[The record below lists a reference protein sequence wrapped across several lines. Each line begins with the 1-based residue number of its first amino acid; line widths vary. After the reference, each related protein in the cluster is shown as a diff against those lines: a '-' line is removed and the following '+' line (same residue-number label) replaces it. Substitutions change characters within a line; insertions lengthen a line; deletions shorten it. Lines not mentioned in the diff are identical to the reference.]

1 MTVSTE
7 VDHNEYTGNGVTT
20 AFPYTFRIFQKSDLV
35 VQVVDLNENITELIL
50 DTDYIV
56 TGAGGYNGG
65 NVILSKALANGYQI
79 SISRELPVTQ
89 DTDLR
94 NQGKFFAEVHEDAF
108 DKLTMLIQQVRS
120 WFRLALCKPSS
131 IANWYD
137 ALGNYIRNVRDPRD
151 AQDAATK
158 NYVDSLSAGDKSYTD
173 SLFKRTLRVPEDH
186 INLLP
191 TIEQRANKV
200 VGFDSQG
207 NPAMLLPADG
217 SANDVLLMIYNSWL
231 HGMVGLTGGEVFPVE
246 IDQSAE
252 VGMQIPAGVRF
263 IRVNGEIVCMSSP
276 LGSPV
281 IINSIDTTTVNN
293 GQIELYPVAYFDK
306 VMAGWKIAQNDAQLQ
321 RMIISGGNIM
331 IAYSPV
337 TLRGIF
343 KITNR
348 VEITNALSEVLID
361 SAQFWLRSNRAWN
374 DTTSE
379 YDYAPVDVS
388 INGNI
393 KFDFSKQN
401 ALDNPG
407 VGLAI
412 QTSGKVVV
420 KGIELAN
427 GWVDNCSFDY
437 NDTIWISDIY
447 SHHSGLGQ
455 IQLPDGTNK
464 QGHGINCGNCRE
476 VRAEKVTVK
485 STFASSFFIGATH
498 AGKTT
503 NVIVSDLY
511 INTSS
516 GNGLRLQSDDAV
528 NGNDGGNGV
537 AVTRVSVTAF
547 NIKNCASHGIRAN
560 FRNGTIS
567 GGYIESCNAGV
578 ATETASNIIV
588 SDITIKDCST
598 PILSRYYPVEN
609 GDISFDSINIIN
621 PSSAGIYI
629 SRATNNTS
637 KMMGRVRISNVN
649 IACSAINAQSIDLS
663 GGIGSGACDVF
674 INDVSISG
682 AYPFGT
688 TYTDALM
695 RITECRHV
703 YISNVR
709 FVATQGSP
717 SSYIRVNAS
726 GSSIIKDVVGISHF
740 GPSVGR
746 PFEVSGTLSL
756 SHISGCIVSSS
767 VTSDI
772 GYSTPAPTQRYQSGN
787 QFPISLTPETY
798 PFTNAA
804 NLRGGDVNTLTTSQV
819 ANILATLIKD
829 LQNNKY
835 LNR

>member
-1 MTVSTE
+1 MATQPTNLPVPSESPRDLKFNAGKIDEFVTSMAQQYEDRFGGKHYTIEGLRWLAQQAIAAYGYITVDSFQDGATLTLPNQVLRDESTDQYYRWDGSLPKVVAPGSTPE
-7 VDHNEYTGNGVTT
+7 NTGGIGAGAWIYIDEYLNVLPSLVGYTGGDIYPPIRSASV
-20 AFPYTFRIFQKSDLV
+20 SSG
-35 VQVVDLNENITELIL
+35 QVI
-50 DTDYIV
+50 
-56 TGAGGYNGG
+56 
-65 NVILSKALANGYQI
+65 
-79 SISRELPVTQ
+79 
-89 DTDLR
+89 
-94 NQGKFFAEVHEDAF
+94 
-108 DKLTMLIQQVRS
+108 
-120 WFRLALCKPSS
+120 PS
-131 IANWYD
+131 
-137 ALGNYIRNVRDPRD
+137 
-151 AQDAATK
+151 
-158 NYVDSLSAGDKSYTD
+158 
-173 SLFKRTLRVPEDH
+173 
-186 INLLP
+186 
-191 TIEQRANKV
+191 
-200 VGFDSQG
+200 
-207 NPAMLLPADG
+207 
-217 SANDVLLMIYNSWL
+217 
-231 HGMVGLTGGEVFPVE
+231 
-246 IDQSAE
+246 
-252 VGMQIPAGVRF
+252 GVRF
-263 IRVNGEIVCMSSP
+263 VRVDGNLMMMSIPLSSP
-276 LGSPV
+276 LTVTNYDSTAINGTVELFPV
-281 IINSIDTTTVNN
+281 SFFNEVNS
-293 GQIELYPVAYFDK
+293 
-306 VMAGWKIAQNDAQLQ
+306 GWKIAQNDAQLQ
-321 RMIISGGNIM
+321 RLIISGGSIK

-348 VEITNALSEVLID
+348 VEIANALSEVLID
-361 SAQFWLRSNRAWN
+361 SAQFWLRSNRVWN

-379 YDYAPVDVS
+379 YDYDPVDVS

-401 ALDNPG
+401 ASDNPG

-437 NDTIWISDIY
+437 NDTIWISDIF

-498 AGKTT
+498 AGRTT

-528 NGNDGGNGV
+528 NGNDGGEGT
-537 AVTRVSVTAF
+537 AVTRVTVTSF
-547 NIKNCASHGIRAN
+547 NIKNCSSHGIRAN
-560 FRNGTIS
+560 FRHGTIS

-578 ATETASNIIV
+578 AIETASNIIV

-598 PILSRYYPVEN
+598 PILSRYYPVDN

-621 PSSAGIYI
+621 PTSAGIYI
-629 SRATNNTS
+629 SRATNNTT

-649 IACSAINAQSIDLS
+649 IACSAVNSQSIDLS

-695 RITECRHV
+695 RVTECRHV

-726 GSSIIKDVVGISHF
+726 GSSIIKDVAGISHF

-746 PFEVSGTLSL
+746 PFEISGALSISHVSG
-756 SHISGCIVSSS
+756 CVVASST
-767 VTSDI
+767 TSDV
-772 GYSTPAPTQRYQSGN
+772 GYSNPVPTQRYQSGN
-787 QFPISLTPETY
+787 QFPASLTPQTY

-819 ANILATLIKD
+819 ANILATLIQD

>member
-1 MTVSTE
+1 MSNIVPNVIISMPSQLFTLARKFQAAS
-7 VDHNEYTGNGVTT
+7 NGK
-20 AFPYTFRIFQKSDLV
+20 IFIGKIDSDPTLPQNQ
-35 VQVVDLNENITELIL
+35 VQVYVENEDGSHVPVSQPIIINA
-50 DTDYIV
+50 
-56 TGAGGYNGG
+56 AGYPVYNG
-65 NVILSKALANGYQI
+65 QI
-79 SISRELPVTQ
+79 AKFVTV
-89 DTDLR
+89 
-94 NQGKFFAEVHEDAF
+94 QGHSMAV
-108 DKLTMLIQQVRS
+108 
-120 WFRLALCKPSS
+120 
-131 IANWYD
+131 YD
-137 ALGNYIRNVRDPRD
+137 AYGSQQFYFPNVLKYDPD
-151 AQDAATK
+151 Q
-158 NYVDSLSAGDKSYTD
+158 LSVM
-173 SLFKRTLRVPEDH
+173 L
-186 INLLP
+186 NL
-191 TIEQRANKV
+191 
-200 VGFDSQG
+200 
-207 NPAMLLPADG
+207 
-217 SANDVLLMIYNSWL
+217 SWL
-231 HGMVGLTGGEVFPVE
+231 RGMNGFLGGEVYPNKIG
-246 IDQSAE
+246 IDAKI
-252 VGMQIPAGVRF
+252 GDLIPEGVRF
-263 IRVNGEIVCMSSP
+263 VRLDGALMMMSTPLSSP
-276 LGSPV
+276 LTVTSYDSTA
-281 IINSIDTTTVNN
+281 INGTV
-293 GQIELYPVAYFDK
+293 ELYPVSFFNE
-306 VMAGWKIAQNDAQLQ
+306 VNSGWKIAQNDTQLQ
-321 RMIISGGNIM
+321 RLIISGGSIK

-343 KITNR
+343 KITNT
-348 VEITNALSEVLID
+348 VEITNALNEVLID
-361 SAQFWLRSNRAWN
+361 SAQFWLRSNRVWN
-374 DTTSE
+374 DNTSE
-379 YDYAPVDVS
+379 YDYDPVDVS

-485 STFASSFFIGATH
+485 STFASSFFISATH

-578 ATETASNIIV
+578 AIETASNIIV

-726 GSSIIKDVVGISHF
+726 GSSIIKDVAGISHF

-772 GYSTPAPTQRYQSGN
+772 GYSTPVPTQRYQSGN
-787 QFPISLTPETY
+787 QFPISLTPQTY

-804 NLRGGDVNTLTTSQV
+804 NLRGGDVNNLTTVQI
-819 ANILATLIKD
+819 ANILATLIQD

>member
-1 MTVSTE
+1 MATQPTNLPVPSESPRDLKFNAGKIDEFVTSMAQQYEDRFGGKHYTIEGLRWLAQQAIAAYGYITVDSFQDGATLTLPNQVLRDESTDQYYRWDGSLPKVVAPGSTPE
-7 VDHNEYTGNGVTT
+7 NTGGIGAGAWIYIDEYLNVLPSLVGYTGGDIYPPIRSASV
-20 AFPYTFRIFQKSDLV
+20 SSG
-35 VQVVDLNENITELIL
+35 QVI
-50 DTDYIV
+50 
-56 TGAGGYNGG
+56 
-65 NVILSKALANGYQI
+65 
-79 SISRELPVTQ
+79 
-89 DTDLR
+89 
-94 NQGKFFAEVHEDAF
+94 
-108 DKLTMLIQQVRS
+108 
-120 WFRLALCKPSS
+120 PS
-131 IANWYD
+131 
-137 ALGNYIRNVRDPRD
+137 
-151 AQDAATK
+151 
-158 NYVDSLSAGDKSYTD
+158 
-173 SLFKRTLRVPEDH
+173 
-186 INLLP
+186 
-191 TIEQRANKV
+191 
-200 VGFDSQG
+200 
-207 NPAMLLPADG
+207 
-217 SANDVLLMIYNSWL
+217 
-231 HGMVGLTGGEVFPVE
+231 
-246 IDQSAE
+246 
-252 VGMQIPAGVRF
+252 GVRF
-263 IRVNGEIVCMSSP
+263 VRVDGNLMMMSIPLSSP
-276 LGSPV
+276 LTVTNYDSTA
-281 IINSIDTTTVNN
+281 INGTV
-293 GQIELYPVAYFDK
+293 ELYPVSFFNE
-306 VMAGWKIAQNDAQLQ
+306 VNSGWKIAQNDAQLQ
-321 RMIISGGNIM
+321 RLIISGGSIK

-348 VEITNALSEVLID
+348 VEIANALSEVLID
-361 SAQFWLRSNRAWN
+361 SAQFWLRSNRVWN

-379 YDYAPVDVS
+379 YDYDPVDVS

-401 ALDNPG
+401 ASDNPG

-437 NDTIWISDIY
+437 NDTIWISDIF

-498 AGKTT
+498 AGRTT

-528 NGNDGGNGV
+528 NGNDGGEGT
-537 AVTRVSVTAF
+537 AVTRVTVTSF
-547 NIKNCASHGIRAN
+547 NIKNCSSHGIRAN
-560 FRNGTIS
+560 FRHGTIS

-578 ATETASNIIV
+578 AIETASNIIV

-598 PILSRYYPVEN
+598 PILSRYYPVDN

-621 PSSAGIYI
+621 PTSAGIYI
-629 SRATNNTS
+629 SRATNNTT

-649 IACSAINAQSIDLS
+649 IACSAINSQSIDLS

-726 GSSIIKDVVGISHF
+726 GSSIIKDVAGISHF

-746 PFEVSGTLSL
+746 PFEISGALSISHVSG
-756 SHISGCIVSSS
+756 CVVASST
-767 VTSDI
+767 TSDI
-772 GYSTPAPTQRYQSGN
+772 GYSNPVPTQRYQSGN
-787 QFPISLTPETY
+787 QFPASLTPQTY

-804 NLRGGDVNTLTTSQV
+804 NLRGGDVNTLTTSQI
-819 ANILATLIKD
+819 ANILATLIQD

>member
-1 MTVSTE
+1 MATQPTNLPVPSESPRDLKFNAGKIDEFVTSMAQQYEDRFGGKHYTIEGLRWLAQQAIAAYGYITVDSFQDGATLTLPNQVLRDESTDQYYRWDGSLPKVVAPGSTPE
-7 VDHNEYTGNGVTT
+7 NTGGIGAGAWIYIDEYLNVLPSLVGYTGGDIYPPIRSASV
-20 AFPYTFRIFQKSDLV
+20 SSG
-35 VQVVDLNENITELIL
+35 QVI
-50 DTDYIV
+50 
-56 TGAGGYNGG
+56 
-65 NVILSKALANGYQI
+65 
-79 SISRELPVTQ
+79 
-89 DTDLR
+89 
-94 NQGKFFAEVHEDAF
+94 
-108 DKLTMLIQQVRS
+108 
-120 WFRLALCKPSS
+120 PS
-131 IANWYD
+131 
-137 ALGNYIRNVRDPRD
+137 
-151 AQDAATK
+151 
-158 NYVDSLSAGDKSYTD
+158 
-173 SLFKRTLRVPEDH
+173 
-186 INLLP
+186 
-191 TIEQRANKV
+191 
-200 VGFDSQG
+200 
-207 NPAMLLPADG
+207 
-217 SANDVLLMIYNSWL
+217 
-231 HGMVGLTGGEVFPVE
+231 
-246 IDQSAE
+246 
-252 VGMQIPAGVRF
+252 GVRF
-263 IRVNGEIVCMSSP
+263 VRVDGNLMMMSIPLSSP
-276 LGSPV
+276 LTVTNYDSTA
-281 IINSIDTTTVNN
+281 INGTV
-293 GQIELYPVAYFDK
+293 ELYPVSFFNE
-306 VMAGWKIAQNDAQLQ
+306 VNSGWKIAQNDAQLQ
-321 RMIISGGNIM
+321 RLIISGGSIK

-348 VEITNALSEVLID
+348 VEIANALSEVLID
-361 SAQFWLRSNRAWN
+361 SAQFWLRSNRVWN

-379 YDYAPVDVS
+379 YDYDPVDVS

-401 ALDNPG
+401 ASDNPG

-437 NDTIWISDIY
+437 NDTIWISDIF

-498 AGKTT
+498 AGRTT

-528 NGNDGGNGV
+528 NGNDGGEGT
-537 AVTRVSVTAF
+537 AVTRVTVTSF
-547 NIKNCASHGIRAN
+547 NIKNCSSHGIRAN
-560 FRNGTIS
+560 FRHGTIS

-578 ATETASNIIV
+578 AIETASNIIV

-598 PILSRYYPVEN
+598 PILSRYYPVDN

-621 PSSAGIYI
+621 PTSAGIYI
-629 SRATNNTS
+629 SRATNNTT

-649 IACSAINAQSIDLS
+649 IACSAINSQSIDLS

-726 GSSIIKDVVGISHF
+726 GSSIIKDVAGISHF

-746 PFEVSGTLSL
+746 PFEISGALSISHVSG
-756 SHISGCIVSSS
+756 CVVASST
-767 VTSDI
+767 TSDI
-772 GYSTPAPTQRYQSGN
+772 GYSNPVPTQRYQSGN
-787 QFPISLTPETY
+787 QFPASLTPQTY

-804 NLRGGDVNTLTTSQV
+804 NLRGGGC
-819 ANILATLIKD
+819 
-829 LQNNKY
+829 
-835 LNR
+835 

>member
-151 AQDAATK
+151 AQDAAT
-158 NYVDSLSAGDKSYTD
+158 KSYTD

-361 SAQFWLRSNRAWN
+361 SAQFWLRSSRAWN

-528 NGNDGGNGV
+528 NGNDGGNGT

-578 ATETASNIIV
+578 AIETASNIIV

-726 GSSIIKDVVGISHF
+726 GSSIIKDVAGISHF

-772 GYSTPAPTQRYQSGN
+772 GYSTPVPTQRYQSGN

>member
-1 MTVSTE
+1 MATQPTNLPVPSESPRDLKFNAGKIDEFVTSMAQQYEDRFGGKHYTIEGLRWLAQQAIAAYGYITVDSFQDGATLTLPNQVLRDESTDQYYRWDGSLPKVVAPGSTPE
-7 VDHNEYTGNGVTT
+7 NTGGIGAGAWIYIDEYLNVLPSLVGYTGGDIY
-20 AFPYTFRIFQKSDLV
+20 PPI
-35 VQVVDLNENITELIL
+35 
-50 DTDYIV
+50 
-56 TGAGGYNGG
+56 
-65 NVILSKALANGYQI
+65 
-79 SISRELPVTQ
+79 
-89 DTDLR
+89 
-94 NQGKFFAEVHEDAF
+94 
-108 DKLTMLIQQVRS
+108 RS
-120 WFRLALCKPSS
+120 A
-131 IANWYD
+131 
-137 ALGNYIRNVRDPRD
+137 
-151 AQDAATK
+151 
-158 NYVDSLSAGDKSYTD
+158 SLSSGQ
-173 SLFKRTLRVPEDH
+173 V
-186 INLLP
+186 
-191 TIEQRANKV
+191 
-200 VGFDSQG
+200 
-207 NPAMLLPADG
+207 
-217 SANDVLLMIYNSWL
+217 
-231 HGMVGLTGGEVFPVE
+231 
-246 IDQSAE
+246 
-252 VGMQIPAGVRF
+252 IPSGVRF
-263 IRVNGEIVCMSSP
+263 VRVDGNLMMMSIPLSSP
-276 LGSPV
+276 LTVTNYDSTA
-281 IINSIDTTTVNN
+281 INGTV
-293 GQIELYPVAYFDK
+293 ELYPVSFFNE
-306 VMAGWKIAQNDAQLQ
+306 VNSGWKIAQNDAQLQ
-321 RMIISGGNIM
+321 RLIISGGSIK

-348 VEITNALSEVLID
+348 VEIANALSEVLID
-361 SAQFWLRSNRAWN
+361 SAQFWLRSNRVWN

-379 YDYAPVDVS
+379 YDYDPVDVS

-401 ALDNPG
+401 TSDNPG

-437 NDTIWISDIY
+437 NDTIWISDIF

-476 VRAEKVTVK
+476 VRAEKVTIK

-498 AGKTT
+498 AGRTT

-528 NGNDGGNGV
+528 NGNDGGEGT
-537 AVTRVSVTAF
+537 AVTRVTVTSF
-547 NIKNCASHGIRAN
+547 NIKNCSSHGIRAN
-560 FRNGTIS
+560 FRHGTIS

-578 ATETASNIIV
+578 AIETASNIIV

-598 PILSRYYPVEN
+598 PILSRYYPVDN

-621 PSSAGIYI
+621 PTSAGIYI
-629 SRATNNTS
+629 SRATNNTT

-649 IACSAINAQSIDLS
+649 IACSAVNSQSIDLS

-695 RITECRHV
+695 RVTECRHV

-709 FVATQGSP
+709 FVATQGAP
-717 SSYIRVNAS
+717 SSYIKVNAS
-726 GSSIIKDVVGISHF
+726 GSSIIKDVAGISHF

-746 PFEVSGTLSL
+746 PFEISGALSISHVSG
-756 SHISGCIVSSS
+756 CVVASST
-767 VTSDI
+767 TSDI
-772 GYSTPAPTQRYQSGN
+772 GYSNPVPTQRYQSGN
-787 QFPISLTPETY
+787 QFPASLTPQTY

-819 ANILATLIKD
+819 ANILATLIQD

>member
-246 IDQSAE
+246 IDQSVE

-772 GYSTPAPTQRYQSGN
+772 GYSTPVPTQRYQSGN

>member
-1 MTVSTE
+1 MAEQKVKLTDLPAATDTVDTAQLLINQN
-7 VDHNEYTGNGVTT
+7 DTDQKLPVTH
-20 AFPYTFRIFQKSDLV
+20 FLRSKNNLSDLTDI
-35 VQVVDLNENITELIL
+35 VQARANLDVPSVDEVNDKLTGFIDGSNTFSTGASIAAR
-50 DTDYIV
+50 TDYIWDEESKSWYYWSGTLPKDV
-56 TGAGGYNGG
+56 PAASTPKSTGGIGPQAWSAVGDGPVRADLNVLSYLIGYTGGDVYPTAM
-65 NVILSKALANGYQI
+65 S
-79 SISRELPVTQ
+79 E
-89 DTDLR
+89 
-94 NQGKFFAEVHEDAF
+94 
-108 DKLTMLIQQVRS
+108 
-120 WFRLALCKPSS
+120 S
-131 IANWYD
+131 IA
-137 ALGNYIRNVRDPRD
+137 
-151 AQDAATK
+151 
-158 NYVDSLSAGDKSYTD
+158 
-173 SLFKRTLRVPEDH
+173 
-186 INLLP
+186 
-191 TIEQRANKV
+191 
-200 VGFDSQG
+200 VGSI
-207 NPAMLLPADG
+207 
-217 SANDVLLMIYNSWL
+217 V
-231 HGMVGLTGGEVFPVE
+231 
-246 IDQSAE
+246 
-252 VGMQIPAGVRF
+252 PAGVRF
-263 IRVNGEIVCMSSP
+263 VRVDGNLMMMSIPLSSP
-276 LGSPV
+276 LTVTNYDSTA
-281 IINSIDTTTVNN
+281 INGTV
-293 GQIELYPVAYFDK
+293 ELYPVSFFNE
-306 VMAGWKIAQNDAQLQ
+306 VNSGWKIAQNDAQLQ
-321 RMIISGGNIM
+321 RLIISGGSIK

-348 VEITNALSEVLID
+348 VEIANALSEVLID
-361 SAQFWLRSNRAWN
+361 SAQFWLRSNRVWN

-379 YDYAPVDVS
+379 YDYDPVDVS

-401 ALDNPG
+401 ASDNPG

-427 GWVDNCSFDY
+427 AWVDNCSFDY
-437 NDTIWISDIY
+437 NDTIWISDIF

-498 AGKTT
+498 AGRTT

-528 NGNDGGNGV
+528 NGNDGGEGT
-537 AVTRVSVTAF
+537 AVTRVTVTSF
-547 NIKNCASHGIRAN
+547 NIKNCSSHGIRAN
-560 FRNGTIS
+560 FRHGTIS

-578 ATETASNIIV
+578 AIETASNIIV
-588 SDITIKDCST
+588 SDITIKDCSI
-598 PILSRYYPVEN
+598 PILSRYYPVDN

-621 PSSAGIYI
+621 PTSAGIYI
-629 SRATNNTS
+629 SRATNNTT

-649 IACSAINAQSIDLS
+649 IACSAVNSQSIDLS

-695 RITECRHV
+695 RVTECRHV

-726 GSSIIKDVVGISHF
+726 GSSIIKDVAGISHF

-746 PFEVSGTLSL
+746 PFEISGALSISHVSG
-756 SHISGCIVSSS
+756 CVVASST
-767 VTSDI
+767 TSDI
-772 GYSTPAPTQRYQSGN
+772 GYSNPVPAQRYQSGN
-787 QFPISLTPETY
+787 QFPVSLTPQTY

-804 NLRGGDVNTLTTSQV
+804 NLRGGDVNTLTTSQI
-819 ANILATLIKD
+819 ANILATLIQD

>member
-361 SAQFWLRSNRAWN
+361 SAQFWLRSSRAWN

-528 NGNDGGNGV
+528 NGNDGGNGT

-578 ATETASNIIV
+578 AIETASNIIV

-649 IACSAINAQSIDLS
+649 IACTAINAQSIDLS

-726 GSSIIKDVVGISHF
+726 GSSIIKDVAGISHF

-772 GYSTPAPTQRYQSGN
+772 GYSTPVPTQRYQSGN

>member
-151 AQDAATK
+151 AQDAAT
-158 NYVDSLSAGDKSYTD
+158 KSYTD

-361 SAQFWLRSNRAWN
+361 SAQFWLRSSRAWN

-528 NGNDGGNGV
+528 NGNDGGNGT

-578 ATETASNIIV
+578 AIETASNIIV

-726 GSSIIKDVVGISHF
+726 GSSIIKDVAGVSHF

-772 GYSTPAPTQRYQSGN
+772 GYYTPVPTQRYQSGN
-787 QFPISLTPETY
+787 QFPISLTPQTY
-798 PFTNAA
+798 SFTNAA
-804 NLRGGDVNTLTTSQV
+804 NLRGGDVNNLTTVQI

-829 LQNNKY
+829 LQDNKY

>member
-1 MTVSTE
+1 MTDSINANVVVSMPSQLFTMARSFKA
-7 VDHNEYTGNGVTT
+7 VANGEI
-20 AFPYTFRIFQKSDLV
+20 YIGK
-35 VQVVDLNENITELIL
+35 I
-50 DTDYIV
+50 DTDPVNPENRIQVYVENEDGSHVPVSQPIIINA
-56 TGAGGYNGG
+56 AGYPVYNG
-65 NVILSKALANGYQI
+65 QI
-79 SISRELPVTQ
+79 AKFVTV
-89 DTDLR
+89 
-94 NQGKFFAEVHEDAF
+94 QGHSMAV
-108 DKLTMLIQQVRS
+108 
-120 WFRLALCKPSS
+120 
-131 IANWYD
+131 YD
-137 ALGNYIRNVRDPRD
+137 AYGSQQFYFPNVLKYDPD
-151 AQDAATK
+151 Q
-158 NYVDSLSAGDKSYTD
+158 LSVM
-173 SLFKRTLRVPEDH
+173 L
-186 INLLP
+186 NL
-191 TIEQRANKV
+191 
-200 VGFDSQG
+200 
-207 NPAMLLPADG
+207 
-217 SANDVLLMIYNSWL
+217 SWL
-231 HGMVGLTGGEVFPVE
+231 RGMNGFLGGEVYPNKIG
-246 IDQSAE
+246 IDAKI
-252 VGMQIPAGVRF
+252 GDLIPEGVRF
-263 IRVNGEIVCMSSP
+263 VRLDGALMMMSTPLSSP
-276 LGSPV
+276 LTVTSYDSTA
-281 IINSIDTTTVNN
+281 INGTV
-293 GQIELYPVAYFDK
+293 ELYPVSFFNE
-306 VMAGWKIAQNDAQLQ
+306 VNSGWKIAQNDTQLQ
-321 RMIISGGNIM
+321 RLIISGGSIK

-343 KITNR
+343 KITNT
-348 VEITNALSEVLID
+348 VEITNALNEVLID
-361 SAQFWLRSNRAWN
+361 SAQFWLRSNRVWN
-374 DTTSE
+374 DNTSE
-379 YDYAPVDVS
+379 YDYDPVDVS

-485 STFASSFFIGATH
+485 NTFASSFFISATH

-578 ATETASNIIV
+578 AIETASNIIV

-726 GSSIIKDVVGISHF
+726 GSSIIKDVAGVSHF

-772 GYSTPAPTQRYQSGN
+772 GYSIPVPTQRYQSGN

>member
-1 MTVSTE
+1 MATQPTNLPVPSESPRDLKFNAGKIDEFVTSMAQQYEDRFGGKHYTIEGLRWLAQQAIAAYGYITVDSFQDGATLTLPNQVLRDESTDQYYRWDGSLPKVVAPGSTPE
-7 VDHNEYTGNGVTT
+7 NTSGIGAGAWIYIDEYLNVLPSLVGYTGGDIYPPIRSASV
-20 AFPYTFRIFQKSDLV
+20 SSG
-35 VQVVDLNENITELIL
+35 QVI
-50 DTDYIV
+50 
-56 TGAGGYNGG
+56 
-65 NVILSKALANGYQI
+65 
-79 SISRELPVTQ
+79 
-89 DTDLR
+89 
-94 NQGKFFAEVHEDAF
+94 
-108 DKLTMLIQQVRS
+108 
-120 WFRLALCKPSS
+120 PS
-131 IANWYD
+131 
-137 ALGNYIRNVRDPRD
+137 
-151 AQDAATK
+151 
-158 NYVDSLSAGDKSYTD
+158 
-173 SLFKRTLRVPEDH
+173 
-186 INLLP
+186 
-191 TIEQRANKV
+191 
-200 VGFDSQG
+200 
-207 NPAMLLPADG
+207 
-217 SANDVLLMIYNSWL
+217 
-231 HGMVGLTGGEVFPVE
+231 
-246 IDQSAE
+246 
-252 VGMQIPAGVRF
+252 GVRF
-263 IRVNGEIVCMSSP
+263 VRVDGNLMMMSIPLSSP
-276 LGSPV
+276 LTVTNYDSTA
-281 IINSIDTTTVNN
+281 INGTV
-293 GQIELYPVAYFDK
+293 ELYPVSFFNE
-306 VMAGWKIAQNDAQLQ
+306 VNSGWKIAQNDAQLQ
-321 RMIISGGNIM
+321 RLIISGGSIK

-348 VEITNALSEVLID
+348 IEIANALSEVLID
-361 SAQFWLRSNRAWN
+361 SAQFWLRSNRVWN

-379 YDYAPVDVS
+379 YDYDPVDVS

-401 ALDNPG
+401 ASDNPG

-437 NDTIWISDIY
+437 NDTIWISDIF

-498 AGKTT
+498 AGRTT

-528 NGNDGGNGV
+528 NGNDGGEGT
-537 AVTRVSVTAF
+537 AVTRVTVTSF
-547 NIKNCASHGIRAN
+547 NIKNCSSHGIRAN
-560 FRNGTIS
+560 FRHGTIS
-567 GGYIESCNAGV
+567 SGYIESCNAGV
-578 ATETASNIIV
+578 AIETASNIIV

-598 PILSRYYPVEN
+598 PILSRYYPVDN

-621 PSSAGIYI
+621 PTSAGIYI
-629 SRATNNTS
+629 SRATNNTA

-649 IACSAINAQSIDLS
+649 IACSAVNSQSIDLS

-695 RITECRHV
+695 RVTECRHV

-709 FVATQGSP
+709 FVATQGAP

-726 GSSIIKDVVGISHF
+726 GSSIIKDVAGISHF

-746 PFEVSGTLSL
+746 PFEISGALSISHVSG
-756 SHISGCIVSSS
+756 CVVASST
-767 VTSDI
+767 TSDI
-772 GYSTPAPTQRYQSGN
+772 GYSNPVPTQRYQSGN
-787 QFPISLTPETY
+787 QFPASLTPQTY

-804 NLRGGDVNTLTTSQV
+804 NLRGGDVNTLTTSQI
-819 ANILATLIKD
+819 ANILATLIQD

>member
-1 MTVSTE
+1 MATQPTNLPVPSESPRDLKFNAGKIDEFVTSMAQQYEDRFGGKHYTIEGLRWLAQQAIAAYGYITVDSFQDGATLTLPNQVLRDESTDQYYRWDGSLPKVVAPGSTPE
-7 VDHNEYTGNGVTT
+7 NTGGIGAGAWIYIDEYLNVLPSLVGYTGGDIYPPIRSASV
-20 AFPYTFRIFQKSDLV
+20 SSG
-35 VQVVDLNENITELIL
+35 QVI
-50 DTDYIV
+50 
-56 TGAGGYNGG
+56 
-65 NVILSKALANGYQI
+65 
-79 SISRELPVTQ
+79 
-89 DTDLR
+89 
-94 NQGKFFAEVHEDAF
+94 
-108 DKLTMLIQQVRS
+108 
-120 WFRLALCKPSS
+120 PS
-131 IANWYD
+131 
-137 ALGNYIRNVRDPRD
+137 
-151 AQDAATK
+151 
-158 NYVDSLSAGDKSYTD
+158 
-173 SLFKRTLRVPEDH
+173 
-186 INLLP
+186 
-191 TIEQRANKV
+191 
-200 VGFDSQG
+200 
-207 NPAMLLPADG
+207 
-217 SANDVLLMIYNSWL
+217 
-231 HGMVGLTGGEVFPVE
+231 
-246 IDQSAE
+246 
-252 VGMQIPAGVRF
+252 GVRF
-263 IRVNGEIVCMSSP
+263 VRVDGNLMMMSIPLSSP
-276 LGSPV
+276 LTVTNYDSTA
-281 IINSIDTTTVNN
+281 INGTV
-293 GQIELYPVAYFDK
+293 ELYPVSFFNE
-306 VMAGWKIAQNDAQLQ
+306 VNSGWKIAQNDAQLQ
-321 RMIISGGNIM
+321 RLIISGGSIK

-348 VEITNALSEVLID
+348 VEIANALSEVLID
-361 SAQFWLRSNRAWN
+361 SAQFWLRSNRVWN

-379 YDYAPVDVS
+379 YDYDPVDVS

-401 ALDNPG
+401 ASDNPG

-437 NDTIWISDIY
+437 NDTIWISDIF

-476 VRAEKVTVK
+476 VRAEKVTIK

-498 AGKTT
+498 AGRTT

-528 NGNDGGNGV
+528 NGNDGGEGT
-537 AVTRVSVTAF
+537 AVTRVTVTSF
-547 NIKNCASHGIRAN
+547 NIKNCSSHGIRAN
-560 FRNGTIS
+560 FRHGTIS

-578 ATETASNIIV
+578 AIETASNIIV

-598 PILSRYYPVEN
+598 PILSRYYPVDN

-621 PSSAGIYI
+621 PTSAGIYI
-629 SRATNNTS
+629 SRATNNTT

-649 IACSAINAQSIDLS
+649 IACSAVNSQSIDLS

-695 RITECRHV
+695 RVTECRHV

-726 GSSIIKDVVGISHF
+726 GSSIIKDVAGISHF

-746 PFEVSGTLSL
+746 PFEISGALSISHVSG
-756 SHISGCIVSSS
+756 CVVASST
-767 VTSDI
+767 TSDV
-772 GYSTPAPTQRYQSGN
+772 GYSNPVPTQRYQSGN
-787 QFPISLTPETY
+787 QFPASLTPQTY

-819 ANILATLIKD
+819 ANILATLIQD

>member
-343 KITNR
+343 VTANHLTITNGLK
-348 VEITNALSEVLID
+348 EIVID
-361 SAQFWLRSNRAWN
+361 SAQFWLRSHRVWN
-374 DTTSE
+374 EETLEFD
-379 YDYAPVDVS
+379 YDNIDVS
-388 INGNI
+388 IYGNI
-393 KFDFSKQN
+393 KFDFIKQSET
-401 ALDNPG
+401 DNPG
-407 VGLAI
+407 TGIAI
-412 QTSGKVVV
+412 QTSGRVNVSD
-420 KGIELAN
+420 IEAYN
-427 GWVDNCSFDY
+427 GWNHNINIDY
-437 NDTIWISDIY
+437 SRRVIVSSIN
-447 SHHSGLGQ
+447 SHDCGRGK
-455 IQLPDGTNK
+455 IQLPDGSNR
-464 QGHGINCGNCRE
+464 QGSALLIGNARE
-476 VRAEKVTVK
+476 VNVRDSIFTN
-485 STFASSFFIGATH
+485 TWASSLFVNAAH
-498 AGKTT
+498 ANRTT
-503 NVIVSDLY
+503 NVQINNIT
-511 INTSS
+511 INTSG
-516 GNGLRLQSDDAV
+516 GNGLRIQSDDAV

-578 ATETASNIIV
+578 AIETASNIIV

-629 SRATNNTS
+629 SRAINNTS

-649 IACSAINAQSIDLS
+649 IACRAINAQSIDLS
-663 GGIGSGACDVF
+663 GGVGSGACDVF

-726 GSSIIKDVVGISHF
+726 GSSIIKDVAGISHF

-772 GYSTPAPTQRYQSGN
+772 GYSTPVPTQRYQSGN

-798 PFTNAA
+798 SFTNAA

>member
-158 NYVDSLSAGDKSYTD
+158 NYVD

-361 SAQFWLRSNRAWN
+361 SAQFWLRSSRAWN

-528 NGNDGGNGV
+528 NGNDGGNGT

-578 ATETASNIIV
+578 AIETASNIIV

-726 GSSIIKDVVGISHF
+726 GSSIIKDVAGISHF

-772 GYSTPAPTQRYQSGN
+772 GYSTPVPTQRYQSGN

>member
-151 AQDAATK
+151 AQDAAT
-158 NYVDSLSAGDKSYTD
+158 KSYTD

-361 SAQFWLRSNRAWN
+361 SAQFWLRSSRAWN

-528 NGNDGGNGV
+528 NGNDGGNGT

-578 ATETASNIIV
+578 AIETASNIIV

-726 GSSIIKDVVGISHF
+726 GSSIIKDVAGISHF

-772 GYSTPAPTQRYQSGN
+772 GYSTPVPTQRYQSGN

-798 PFTNAA
+798 SFTNAA
-804 NLRGGDVNTLTTSQV
+804 NLRGGDVNNLTTVQI

-829 LQNNKY
+829 LQDNKY

>member
-361 SAQFWLRSNRAWN
+361 SAQFWLRSSRAWN

-464 QGHGINCGNCRE
+464 QGYGINCGNCRE

-528 NGNDGGNGV
+528 NGNDGGNGT

-578 ATETASNIIV
+578 AIETASNIIV

-649 IACSAINAQSIDLS
+649 IACSAINARSIDLS

-726 GSSIIKDVVGISHF
+726 GSSIIKDVAGISHF

-772 GYSTPAPTQRYQSGN
+772 GYSIPVPTQRYQSGN

>member
-1 MTVSTE
+1 LPVPSESPRDLKFNAGKIDEFVTSMAQQYEDRFGGKHYTIEGLRWLAQQAIAAYGYITVDSFQDGATLTLPNQVLRDESTDQYYRWDGSLPKVVAPGSTPE
-7 VDHNEYTGNGVTT
+7 NTGGIGAGAWIYIDEYLNVLPSLVGYTGGDIYPPIRSASV
-20 AFPYTFRIFQKSDLV
+20 SSG
-35 VQVVDLNENITELIL
+35 QVI
-50 DTDYIV
+50 
-56 TGAGGYNGG
+56 
-65 NVILSKALANGYQI
+65 
-79 SISRELPVTQ
+79 
-89 DTDLR
+89 
-94 NQGKFFAEVHEDAF
+94 
-108 DKLTMLIQQVRS
+108 
-120 WFRLALCKPSS
+120 PS
-131 IANWYD
+131 
-137 ALGNYIRNVRDPRD
+137 
-151 AQDAATK
+151 
-158 NYVDSLSAGDKSYTD
+158 
-173 SLFKRTLRVPEDH
+173 
-186 INLLP
+186 
-191 TIEQRANKV
+191 
-200 VGFDSQG
+200 
-207 NPAMLLPADG
+207 
-217 SANDVLLMIYNSWL
+217 
-231 HGMVGLTGGEVFPVE
+231 
-246 IDQSAE
+246 
-252 VGMQIPAGVRF
+252 GVRF
-263 IRVNGEIVCMSSP
+263 VRVDGNLMMMSIPLSSP
-276 LGSPV
+276 LTVTNYDSTA
-281 IINSIDTTTVNN
+281 INGTV
-293 GQIELYPVAYFDK
+293 ELYPVSFFNE
-306 VMAGWKIAQNDAQLQ
+306 VNSGWKIAQNDAQLQ
-321 RMIISGGNIM
+321 RLIISGGSIK

-348 VEITNALSEVLID
+348 VEIANALSEVLID
-361 SAQFWLRSNRAWN
+361 SAQFWLRSNRVWN

-379 YDYAPVDVS
+379 YDYDPVDVS

-401 ALDNPG
+401 ASDNPG

-437 NDTIWISDIY
+437 NDTIWISDIF

-476 VRAEKVTVK
+476 VRAEKVTIK

-498 AGKTT
+498 AGRTT

-528 NGNDGGNGV
+528 NGNDGGEGT
-537 AVTRVSVTAF
+537 AVTRVTVTSF
-547 NIKNCASHGIRAN
+547 NIKNCSSHGIRAN
-560 FRNGTIS
+560 FRHGTIS

-578 ATETASNIIV
+578 AIETASNIIV

-598 PILSRYYPVEN
+598 PILSRYYPVDN

-621 PSSAGIYI
+621 PTSAGIYI
-629 SRATNNTS
+629 SRATNNTT

-649 IACSAINAQSIDLS
+649 IACSAVNSQSIDLS

-695 RITECRHV
+695 RVTECRHV

-726 GSSIIKDVVGISHF
+726 GSSIIKDVAGISHF

-746 PFEVSGTLSL
+746 PFEISGALSISHVSG
-756 SHISGCIVSSS
+756 CVVASST
-767 VTSDI
+767 TSDV
-772 GYSTPAPTQRYQSGN
+772 GYSNPVPTQRYQSGN
-787 QFPISLTPETY
+787 QFPASLTPQTY

-819 ANILATLIKD
+819 ANILATLIQD

>member
-361 SAQFWLRSNRAWN
+361 SAQFWLRSSRAWN

-528 NGNDGGNGV
+528 NGNDGGNGT

-578 ATETASNIIV
+578 AIETASNIIV

-726 GSSIIKDVVGISHF
+726 GSSIIKDVAGISHF

-772 GYSTPAPTQRYQSGN
+772 GYSTPVPTQRYQSGN

>member
-1 MTVSTE
+1 MATQPTNLPVPSESPRDLKFNAGKIDEFVTSMAQQYEDRFGGKHYTIEGLRWLAQQAIAAYGYITVDSFQDGATLTLPNQVLRDESTDQYYRWDGSLPKAVAPGATPE
-7 VDHNEYTGNGVTT
+7 NTGGIGAGAWIYIDEYLNVLPSLVGYTGGDIYPPIRSASV
-20 AFPYTFRIFQKSDLV
+20 SSG
-35 VQVVDLNENITELIL
+35 QVI
-50 DTDYIV
+50 
-56 TGAGGYNGG
+56 
-65 NVILSKALANGYQI
+65 
-79 SISRELPVTQ
+79 
-89 DTDLR
+89 
-94 NQGKFFAEVHEDAF
+94 
-108 DKLTMLIQQVRS
+108 
-120 WFRLALCKPSS
+120 PS
-131 IANWYD
+131 
-137 ALGNYIRNVRDPRD
+137 
-151 AQDAATK
+151 
-158 NYVDSLSAGDKSYTD
+158 
-173 SLFKRTLRVPEDH
+173 
-186 INLLP
+186 
-191 TIEQRANKV
+191 
-200 VGFDSQG
+200 
-207 NPAMLLPADG
+207 
-217 SANDVLLMIYNSWL
+217 
-231 HGMVGLTGGEVFPVE
+231 
-246 IDQSAE
+246 
-252 VGMQIPAGVRF
+252 GVRF
-263 IRVNGEIVCMSSP
+263 VRVDGDLMMMSTPLSSP
-276 LGSPV
+276 LTVTSYDSTA
-281 IINSIDTTTVNN
+281 INGTV
-293 GQIELYPVAYFDK
+293 ELYPVSFFNE
-306 VMAGWKIAQNDAQLQ
+306 VNSGWKIAQNDAQLQ
-321 RMIISGGNIM
+321 RLIISGGSIK

-343 KITNR
+343 KITNT

-361 SAQFWLRSNRAWN
+361 SAQFWLRSNRVWN
-374 DTTSE
+374 DNTSE
-379 YDYAPVDVS
+379 YDYDPVDVS
-388 INGNI
+388 ISGNI

-401 ALDNPG
+401 SSDNPG

-437 NDTIWISDIY
+437 NDTIWISDIF

-498 AGKTT
+498 AGRTT

-528 NGNDGGNGV
+528 NGNDGGEGT
-537 AVTRVSVTAF
+537 AVTRVTVTSF
-547 NIKNCASHGIRAN
+547 NIKNCSSHGIRAN
-560 FRNGTIS
+560 FRHGTIS

-578 ATETASNIIV
+578 AIETASNIIV
-588 SDITIKDCST
+588 SDITIKDCSI
-598 PILSRYYPVEN
+598 PILSRYYPVDN

-621 PSSAGIYI
+621 PTSAGIYI
-629 SRATNNTS
+629 SRATNNTT

-649 IACSAINAQSIDLS
+649 IACSAINSQSIDLS

-682 AYPFGT
+682 AYPFGA

-726 GSSIIKDVVGISHF
+726 GSSIIKDVAGISHF

-746 PFEVSGTLSL
+746 PFEISGALSISHVSG
-756 SHISGCIVSSS
+756 CVVASST
-767 VTSDI
+767 TSDI
-772 GYSTPAPTQRYQSGN
+772 GYSNPVPTQRYQSGN
-787 QFPISLTPETY
+787 QFPASLTPQTY

-819 ANILATLIKD
+819 ANILATLIQD

>member
-1 MTVSTE
+1 MATQPTNLPVPSESPRDLKFNAGKIDEFVTSMAQQYEDRFGGKHYTIEGLRWLAQQAIAAYGYITVDSFQDGATLTLPNQVLRDESTDQYYRWDGSLPKVVAPGSTPE
-7 VDHNEYTGNGVTT
+7 NTGGIGAGAWIYIDEYLNVLPSLVGYTGGDIYPPIRSASV
-20 AFPYTFRIFQKSDLV
+20 SSG
-35 VQVVDLNENITELIL
+35 QVI
-50 DTDYIV
+50 
-56 TGAGGYNGG
+56 
-65 NVILSKALANGYQI
+65 
-79 SISRELPVTQ
+79 
-89 DTDLR
+89 
-94 NQGKFFAEVHEDAF
+94 
-108 DKLTMLIQQVRS
+108 
-120 WFRLALCKPSS
+120 PS
-131 IANWYD
+131 
-137 ALGNYIRNVRDPRD
+137 
-151 AQDAATK
+151 
-158 NYVDSLSAGDKSYTD
+158 
-173 SLFKRTLRVPEDH
+173 
-186 INLLP
+186 
-191 TIEQRANKV
+191 
-200 VGFDSQG
+200 
-207 NPAMLLPADG
+207 
-217 SANDVLLMIYNSWL
+217 
-231 HGMVGLTGGEVFPVE
+231 
-246 IDQSAE
+246 
-252 VGMQIPAGVRF
+252 GVRF
-263 IRVNGEIVCMSSP
+263 VRVDGNLMMMSIPLSSP
-276 LGSPV
+276 LTVTNYDSTA
-281 IINSIDTTTVNN
+281 INGTV
-293 GQIELYPVAYFDK
+293 ELYPVSFFNE
-306 VMAGWKIAQNDAQLQ
+306 VNSGWKIAQNDAQLQ
-321 RMIISGGNIM
+321 RLIISGGSIK

-348 VEITNALSEVLID
+348 VEISNALSEVLID
-361 SAQFWLRSNRAWN
+361 SAQFWLRSNRVWN

-379 YDYAPVDVS
+379 YDYDPVDVS

-401 ALDNPG
+401 ASDNPG

-437 NDTIWISDIY
+437 NDTIWISDIF

-498 AGKTT
+498 AGRTT

-528 NGNDGGNGV
+528 NGNDGGEGT
-537 AVTRVSVTAF
+537 AVTRVTVTSF
-547 NIKNCASHGIRAN
+547 NIKNCSSHGIRAN
-560 FRNGTIS
+560 FRHGTIS

-578 ATETASNIIV
+578 AIETASNIIV

-598 PILSRYYPVEN
+598 PILSRYYPVDN

-621 PSSAGIYI
+621 PTSAGIYI
-629 SRATNNTS
+629 SRATNNTT

-649 IACSAINAQSIDLS
+649 IACSAVNSQSIDLS

-695 RITECRHV
+695 RVTECRHV

-726 GSSIIKDVVGISHF
+726 GSSIIKDVAGISHF

-746 PFEVSGTLSL
+746 PFEISGALSISHVSG
-756 SHISGCIVSSS
+756 CVVASST
-767 VTSDI
+767 TSDV
-772 GYSTPAPTQRYQSGN
+772 GYSNPVPTQRYQSGN
-787 QFPISLTPETY
+787 QFPASLTPQTY

-819 ANILATLIKD
+819 ANILATLIQD

>member
-1 MTVSTE
+1 MATQPTNLPVPSESPRDLKFNAGKIDEFVTSMAQQYEDRFGGKHYTIEGLRWLAQQAIAAYGYITVDSFQNGATLTLPNQVLRDESTDQYYRWDGSLPKVVAPGSTPE
-7 VDHNEYTGNGVTT
+7 NTGGIGAGAWIYIDEYLNVLPSLVGYTGGDIYPPIRSASV
-20 AFPYTFRIFQKSDLV
+20 SSG
-35 VQVVDLNENITELIL
+35 QVI
-50 DTDYIV
+50 
-56 TGAGGYNGG
+56 
-65 NVILSKALANGYQI
+65 
-79 SISRELPVTQ
+79 
-89 DTDLR
+89 
-94 NQGKFFAEVHEDAF
+94 
-108 DKLTMLIQQVRS
+108 
-120 WFRLALCKPSS
+120 PS
-131 IANWYD
+131 
-137 ALGNYIRNVRDPRD
+137 
-151 AQDAATK
+151 
-158 NYVDSLSAGDKSYTD
+158 
-173 SLFKRTLRVPEDH
+173 
-186 INLLP
+186 
-191 TIEQRANKV
+191 
-200 VGFDSQG
+200 
-207 NPAMLLPADG
+207 
-217 SANDVLLMIYNSWL
+217 
-231 HGMVGLTGGEVFPVE
+231 
-246 IDQSAE
+246 
-252 VGMQIPAGVRF
+252 GVRF
-263 IRVNGEIVCMSSP
+263 VRVDGNLMMMSIPLSSP
-276 LGSPV
+276 LTVTNYDSTA
-281 IINSIDTTTVNN
+281 INGTV
-293 GQIELYPVAYFDK
+293 ELYPVSFFNE
-306 VMAGWKIAQNDAQLQ
+306 VNSGWKIAQNDAQLQ
-321 RMIISGGNIM
+321 RLIISGGSIK

-348 VEITNALSEVLID
+348 VEIANALSEVLID
-361 SAQFWLRSNRAWN
+361 SAQFWLRSNRVWN

-379 YDYAPVDVS
+379 YDYDPVDVS

-401 ALDNPG
+401 ASDNPG

-437 NDTIWISDIY
+437 NDTIWISDIF

-498 AGKTT
+498 AGRTT

-528 NGNDGGNGV
+528 NGNDGGEGT
-537 AVTRVSVTAF
+537 AVTRVTVTSF
-547 NIKNCASHGIRAN
+547 NIKNCSSHGIRAN
-560 FRNGTIS
+560 FRHGTIS

-578 ATETASNIIV
+578 AIETASNIIV

-598 PILSRYYPVEN
+598 PILSRYYPVDN

-621 PSSAGIYI
+621 PTSAGIYI
-629 SRATNNTS
+629 SRATNNTT

-649 IACSAINAQSIDLS
+649 IACSAINSQSIDLS

-726 GSSIIKDVVGISHF
+726 GSSIIKDVAGISHF

-746 PFEVSGTLSL
+746 PFEISGALSISHVSG
-756 SHISGCIVSSS
+756 CVVASST
-767 VTSDI
+767 TSDI
-772 GYSTPAPTQRYQSGN
+772 GYSNPVPTQRYQSGN
-787 QFPISLTPETY
+787 QFPASLTPQTY

-819 ANILATLIKD
+819 ANILATLIQD

>member
-1 MTVSTE
+1 MATQPTNLPVPSESPRDLKFNAGKIDEFVTSMAQQYEDRFGGKHYTIEGLRWLAQQAIAAYGYITVDSFQDGATLTLPNQVLRDESTDQYYRWDGSLPKVVAPGSTPE
-7 VDHNEYTGNGVTT
+7 NTGGIGAGAWIYIDEYLNVLPSLVGYTGGDIYPPIRSASV
-20 AFPYTFRIFQKSDLV
+20 SSG
-35 VQVVDLNENITELIL
+35 QVI
-50 DTDYIV
+50 
-56 TGAGGYNGG
+56 
-65 NVILSKALANGYQI
+65 
-79 SISRELPVTQ
+79 
-89 DTDLR
+89 
-94 NQGKFFAEVHEDAF
+94 
-108 DKLTMLIQQVRS
+108 
-120 WFRLALCKPSS
+120 PS
-131 IANWYD
+131 
-137 ALGNYIRNVRDPRD
+137 
-151 AQDAATK
+151 
-158 NYVDSLSAGDKSYTD
+158 
-173 SLFKRTLRVPEDH
+173 
-186 INLLP
+186 
-191 TIEQRANKV
+191 
-200 VGFDSQG
+200 
-207 NPAMLLPADG
+207 
-217 SANDVLLMIYNSWL
+217 
-231 HGMVGLTGGEVFPVE
+231 
-246 IDQSAE
+246 
-252 VGMQIPAGVRF
+252 GVRF
-263 IRVNGEIVCMSSP
+263 VRVDGNLMMMSIPLSSP
-276 LGSPV
+276 LTVTNYDSTA
-281 IINSIDTTTVNN
+281 INGTV
-293 GQIELYPVAYFDK
+293 ELYPVSFFNE
-306 VMAGWKIAQNDAQLQ
+306 VNSGWKIAQNDAQLQ
-321 RMIISGGNIM
+321 RLIISGGSIK

-348 VEITNALSEVLID
+348 VEIANALSEVLID
-361 SAQFWLRSNRAWN
+361 SAQFWLRSNRVWN

-379 YDYAPVDVS
+379 YDYDPVDVS

-401 ALDNPG
+401 ASDNPG

-437 NDTIWISDIY
+437 NDTIWISDIF

-498 AGKTT
+498 AGRTT

-528 NGNDGGNGV
+528 NGNDGGEGT
-537 AVTRVSVTAF
+537 AVTRVTVTSF
-547 NIKNCASHGIRAN
+547 NIKNCSSHGIRAN
-560 FRNGTIS
+560 FRHGTIS

-578 ATETASNIIV
+578 AIETASNIIV

-598 PILSRYYPVEN
+598 PILSRYYPVDN

-621 PSSAGIYI
+621 PTSAGIYI
-629 SRATNNTS
+629 SRATNNTT

-649 IACSAINAQSIDLS
+649 IACSAINSQSIDLS

-726 GSSIIKDVVGISHF
+726 GSSIIKDVAGISHF

-746 PFEVSGTLSL
+746 PFEISSALSISHVSG
-756 SHISGCIVSSS
+756 CVVASST
-767 VTSDI
+767 TSDI
-772 GYSTPAPTQRYQSGN
+772 GYSNPVPTQRYQSGN
-787 QFPISLTPETY
+787 QFPASLTPQTY

-804 NLRGGDVNTLTTSQV
+804 NLRGGDVNTLTTSQI
-819 ANILATLIKD
+819 ANILATLIQD